1 MTALKRDKIKYIRDK
16 AKSAYEKGSQCTV
29 CGSTENLDFH
39 HFYTLTPLFDKWC
52 KTNKITVDTEEDI
65 LAVRERFIS
74 EHHEELYIHAVTI
87 CHTLHQKLHSI
98 YGKDPSL
105 GTAKKQM
112 RWIEKQRLKHESS

>member
-1 MTALKRDKIKYIRDK
+1 MTALKRDPIKYIRDK
-16 AKSAYEKGSQCTV
+16 AKSAYDKGPQCEV

-52 KTNKITVDTEEDI
+52 KTNKLKIETEEDI
-65 LAVRERFIS
+65 LEIRDRFIA
-74 EHHEELYIHAVTI
+74 ENHEELYTHAVTI

-112 RWIEKQRLKHESS
+112 RWVEKQRLKHETS